1 MNDLFAL
8 SQGLMLG
15 ASLII
20 AIGAQNVFVLTQGI
34 RKNYIWVVV
43 LICALSDSALIIL
56 GVNGLSK
63 LISGNTV
70 LINTVTFAG
79 ALFLGWYGFQSFR
92 SAMQSKELKADTSNL
107 SQISLKATIVTT
119 LALTYLNPHVYLD
132 TVILLGSIGSG
143 YPGDEQV
150 FFTIGACL
158 ASFMWFSSLGFGAR
172 WMAPILLKPKVW
184 KGVESAI
191 GVVMWSLA
199 GGLLYR
205 FSLAL

>member
-1 MNDLFAL
+1 
-8 SQGLMLG
+8 
-15 ASLII
+15 
-20 AIGAQNVFVLTQGI
+20 
-34 RKNYIWVVV
+34 
-43 LICALSDSALIIL
+43 
-56 GVNGLSK
+56 
-63 LISGNTV
+63 
-70 LINTVTFAG
+70 
-79 ALFLGWYGFQSFR
+79 
-92 SAMQSKELKADTSNL
+92 MQSKELKADTSNL

>member
-92 SAMQSKELKADTSNL
+92 SACKAKS
-107 SQISLKATIVTT
+107 
-119 LALTYLNPHVYLD
+119 
-132 TVILLGSIGSG
+132 
-143 YPGDEQV
+143 
-150 FFTIGACL
+150 
-158 ASFMWFSSLGFGAR
+158 
-172 WMAPILLKPKVW
+172 
-184 KGVESAI
+184 
-191 GVVMWSLA
+191 
-199 GGLLYR
+199 
-205 FSLAL
+205 